1 MAKHHQRHQRQ
12 PARAA
17 RTRARRLTT
26 GGACGQVASRPRFY
40 SSTITDD
47 SGGGSLGRASPTKSR
62 RTRPNKNSLLLRDEQ
77 TKLVPASPFIFVV
90 FYNKKARAGKRT
102 AFCAIWEPEG
112 ACGGPIGTPTS
123 PFERDQKNRGFDT
136 PGAPRVEA
144 RLTVH

>member
-90 FYNKKARAGKRT
+90 FYNKKHVRENELPSAPFGNPKAHAAAR
-102 AFCAIWEPEG
+102 
-112 ACGGPIGTPTS
+112 S
-123 PFERDQKNRGFDT
+123 
-136 PGAPRVEA
+136 APRRPLSNETKKIGVSIRPVRPE
-144 RLTVH
+144 LKPD

>member
-26 GGACGQVASRPRFY
+26 GGACGQVGRGSIPPRSRTTRAEVRSIVLRQPNRGERDQIKQFIPEGRTNKI
-40 SSTITDD
+40 SPCITIYFCCF
-47 SGGGSLGRASPTKSR
+47 L
-62 RTRPNKNSLLLRDEQ
+62 Q
-77 TKLVPASPFIFVV
+77 Q
-90 FYNKKARAGKRT
+90 KARAGKRT